1 MEIVIF
7 WRGIFMAKSLTNNQ
21 ILLKTCIA
29 QEFSDS
35 TTYAN
40 ESDYFEYFSASQ
52 ILKNYNLSDLEI
64 ENGIVGKAN
73 DGGCDGIYVFLNGDL
88 LTVDQVA
95 NLTASKGSTLRLVII
110 QSKLTTSFDETSIM
124 KWKTTS
130 ENLLNISN
138 NIDSFSAR
146 YNESV
151 RDGFRLFRD
160 ALTRLIRNQVKTHI
174 QYYYVTL
181 ATELHPNVETQSNE
195 LKSLILSM
203 YPSTKVDVEFVGAD
217 KLMSLY
223 YTDSDI
229 NINLSLSDNP
239 ISLGSNVEYVALVNL
254 ATYYKFITDESGGLR
269 RTFFE
274 ANVRDYQGK
283 NTVNNCIADSLSDA
297 SVEDFWWLNNGITIL
312 ADRITQITTKELSL
326 LNPEIVNG
334 LQTSTEIYN
343 YFSNNPEQ
351 LNGENRNVL
360 VRVIVP
366 ENEAVRDKIIFATNN
381 QTNIPKSSLR
391 VTDTIHLQIEM
402 YFKSRGLYYDRRK
415 NYYKNQKK
423 KSTEIV
429 GVSFLAQCLISI
441 VLRKP
446 DFARAR
452 PSTLLT
458 DDSTYAFL
466 YEENQNLQAYYN
478 AASLGKKI
486 HRNLSITP
494 DMTPAE
500 RSDVLFYLLYAVA
513 AKTLNKKEIC
523 FNDLSSMD
531 VANIDDAVINSIK
544 EEVYTK
550 YKELGGNGRV
560 AKSTSFIDEIYSI
573 LSLHD

>member
-1 MEIVIF
+1 
-7 WRGIFMAKSLTNNQ
+7 MAKNLTNNQ
-21 ILLKTCIA
+21 MLLKTCVA
-29 QEFSDS
+29 QEFSES
-35 TTYAN
+35 TTYTE
-40 ESDYFEYFSASQ
+40 ESAYFEYFSSSQ

-64 ENGIVGKAN
+64 ENGIVGNAN

-88 LTVDQVA
+88 LTVDQIA
-95 NLTASKGSTLRLVII
+95 NLTATKGSTLRLIII
-110 QSKLTTSFDETSIM
+110 QSKLTTSFDETAIM

-130 ENLLNISN
+130 DNLLNMSN
-138 NIDSFSAR
+138 DIDSFSGR

-160 ALTRLIRNQVKTHI
+160 ALTKLIRNQVKTHI
-174 QYYYVTL
+174 EYYYVTL
-181 ATELHPNVETQSNE
+181 ATELHPNVQTQSEE
-195 LKSLILSM
+195 LKKLILTM
-203 YPSTKVDVEFVGAD
+203 YPSTKIDVTFVGAD
-217 KLMSLY
+217 RLMELY

-229 NINLSLSDNP
+229 NINLSLSDTP

-254 ATYYKFITDESGGLR
+254 ATYYRFITDENGVLR
-269 RTFFE
+269 RNFFE
-274 ANVRDYQGK
+274 SNVRDYQGK
-283 NTVNNCIADSLSDA
+283 NVVNSCIANTLS
-297 SVEDFWWLNNGITIL
+297 SSGVEDFWWLNNGITIL
-312 ADRITQITTKELSL
+312 ADNITQITTKELSL

-334 LQTSTEIYN
+334 LQTSTGIYN
-343 YFSNNPEQ
+343 YFSDNPDQ
-351 LNGENRNVL
+351 LENEKRNVL
-360 VRVIVP
+360 VRVVVP
-366 ENEAVRDKIIFATNN
+366 ENEAVRDNIIFATNN

-458 DDSTYAFL
+458 DDDTYAFL
-466 YEENQNLQAYYN
+466 YENNQNLHAYYN
-478 AASLGKKI
+478 AALLGKKI
-486 HRNLSITP
+486 HRNLSVTP

-513 AKTLNKKEIC
+513 AKTLNKKEID
-523 FNDLSSMD
+523 FNDLSNLD
-531 VANIDDAVINSIK
+531 VSAIDDAIIDTIK
-544 EEVYTK
+544 EQVYSK

-560 AKSTSFIDEIYSI
+560 AKSSSFIQEIYGI
-573 LSLHD
+573 LQL

>member
-1 MEIVIF
+1 MKFLILEKRNV
-7 WRGIFMAKSLTNNQ
+7 MAKNLTNNQ
-21 ILLKTCIA
+21 MLLKTCVA
-29 QEFSDS
+29 QEFSES
-35 TTYAN
+35 TTYTE
-40 ESDYFEYFSASQ
+40 ESAYFEYFSSSQ

-64 ENGIVGKAN
+64 ENGIVGNAN

-88 LTVDQVA
+88 LTVDQIA
-95 NLTASKGSTLRLVII
+95 NLTATKGSTLRLIII
-110 QSKLTTSFDETSIM
+110 QSKQTTSFDETAIM

-130 ENLLNISN
+130 ENLLNMSN
-138 NIDSFSAR
+138 DIDSFSGR

-160 ALTRLIRNQVKTHI
+160 ALTKLIRNQVKTHI

-181 ATELHPNVETQSNE
+181 ATELHPNVQTQSEE
-195 LKSLILSM
+195 LKKLILTM
-203 YPSTKVDVEFVGAD
+203 YPSTKVDVTFVGAD
-217 KLMSLY
+217 RLMELY

-229 NINLSLSDNP
+229 NINLSLSDTP
-239 ISLGSNVEYVALVNL
+239 ISLGSNMEYVALVNL
-254 ATYYKFITDESGGLR
+254 ATYYRFITDENGVLR
-269 RTFFE
+269 RNFFE
-274 ANVRDYQGK
+274 SNVRDYQGK
-283 NTVNNCIADSLSDA
+283 NVVNNCIANTLSSA
-297 SVEDFWWLNNGITIL
+297 GVEDFWWLNNGITIL
-312 ADRITQITTKELSL
+312 ADNITQITTKELSL

-343 YFSNNPEQ
+343 YFSDNPDQ
-351 LNGENRNVL
+351 LENEKRNVL
-360 VRVIVP
+360 VRVVVP
-366 ENEAVRDKIIFATNN
+366 ENEAVRDNIIFATNN

-458 DDSTYAFL
+458 DDDTYAFL
-466 YEENQNLQAYYN
+466 YENNQNLHAYYN
-478 AASLGKKI
+478 AALLGKKI
-486 HRNLSITP
+486 HRNLSVTP

-513 AKTLNKKEIC
+513 AKTLNKKEID
-523 FNDLSSMD
+523 FNDLSSLD
-531 VANIDDAVINSIK
+531 VAVIDDSIIDTIK
-544 EEVYTK
+544 KQVYSK

-560 AKSTSFIDEIYSI
+560 AKSSSFIQEIYGI
-573 LSLHD
+573 LQV